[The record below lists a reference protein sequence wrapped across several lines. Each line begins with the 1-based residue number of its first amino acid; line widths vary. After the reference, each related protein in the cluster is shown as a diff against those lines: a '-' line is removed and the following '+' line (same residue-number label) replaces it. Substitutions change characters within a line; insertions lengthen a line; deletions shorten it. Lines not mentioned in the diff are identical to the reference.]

1 MSCRCSGGSKSDV
14 DAFVGVWELL
24 PDRSKYQF
32 GHTPRS
38 GLYSIRREN
47 DEYHITMEW
56 VSAEGEEHKMSYV
69 GIPDGVDYAYANPA
83 MADTVSMT
91 RVDSQI
97 LDSTSKKDGKVLAH
111 ARRVL
116 SADLKTMT
124 VIQSSFTP
132 EGHAY
137 SNASVYRR
145 QD

>member
-1 MSCRCSGGSKSDV
+1 MSCHCSGEASSNE

-32 GHTPRS
+32 GYPPRS

-56 VSAEGEEHKMSYV
+56 VSSEGEEHNMSYV

-83 MADTVSMT
+83 IADTVSMT

-97 LDSTSKKDGKVLAH
+97 LDSTTKKDGKVFAH

-116 SADLKTMT
+116 SADQKTMT

-132 EGHAY
+132 HGRAY

-145 QD
+145 QE